1 MNVQILCVGKLKESY
16 WREACA
22 EYAKRLKAFCTF
34 SIVEL
39 PESRLPDDP
48 SPALIEKALEE
59 EGEKLLAAAAFA
71 QDMPSFLGL
80 LATGEEAD
88 IRRASGRSYVS
99 GAVQLMTLH
108 GAKGLEFPVVFLAGV
123 SEGAL
128 PLERE
133 GEPCDV
139 EEERR
144 LFFVGLTRAREEL
157 ILTAAGAYSPF
168 MQELPGDVRRANI
181 PARMRAPAAEQLS
194 LFDGL

>member
-1 MNVQILCVGKLKESY
+1 
-16 WREACA
+16 
-22 EYAKRLKAFCTF
+22 
-34 SIVEL
+34 
-39 PESRLPDDP
+39 
-48 SPALIEKALEE
+48 
-59 EGEKLLAAAAFA
+59 
-71 QDMPSFLGL
+71 MPSFLNL

-88 IRRASGRSYVS
+88 IRRAAGKGYAS
-99 GAVQLMTLH
+99 GAVRLMTLH

-133 GEPCDV
+133 DEPCDV

-168 MQELPGDVRRANI
+168 VQELPGDVRRASHTGAL
-181 PARMRAPAAEQLS
+181 ARAGGGTTQFVR
-194 LFDGL
+194 